1 MNAHSINIMFAMQML
16 AHHSITGAL
25 VEAIGYASRHHP
37 YNPRSEAEKRQD
49 KKEQESMAGDLESI
63 RVEGGE
69 DGGAVENAMDIL
81 SQTS

>member
-1 MNAHSINIMFAMQML
+1 ML

-37 YNPRSEAEKRQD
+37 SNPKSAAEKRQD
-49 KKEQESMAGDLESI
+49 KQEQESMADDLESI

-69 DGGAVENAMDIL
+69 GGGAVENAMDIM
-81 SQTS
+81 SETS